1 MVVLYTIK
9 DPACCR
15 GSNKAPRLI
24 GAHYSSNMS
33 NGTVKFFNTEKGFGF
48 ITPTDGG
55 RDIFVHKTAIAH
67 PIQEGDMVTFEVEQG
82 PKGPNALNVNRA

>member
-1 MVVLYTIK
+1 
-9 DPACCR
+9 
-15 GSNKAPRLI
+15 
-24 GAHYSSNMS
+24 MS

-55 RDIFVHKTAIAH
+55 RDIFVHKTAISH
-67 PIQEGDMVTFEVEQG
+67 PIHEGDQVTFEVEQG